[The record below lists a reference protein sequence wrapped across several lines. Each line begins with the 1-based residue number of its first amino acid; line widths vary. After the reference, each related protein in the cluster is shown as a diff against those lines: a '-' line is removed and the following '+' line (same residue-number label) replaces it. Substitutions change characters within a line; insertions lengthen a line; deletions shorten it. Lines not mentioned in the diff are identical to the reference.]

1 MFMYNKDFKEG
12 DRMNRTMHTTIKMA
26 LAMVFAYSLAEL
38 LMLEQTLAAGIL
50 AVLSVQS
57 TRTDSFA
64 LALKRLLDAL
74 FALTLGT
81 TFFLLFGFTAWIFVV
96 FAAVFIAGSFIFKIE
111 AGIVPSL
118 VLASHV
124 LAPGAFDL
132 NVLLNSVLLMIV
144 AVSVALALGLIY
156 PMRSQQVLS
165 RYAIELDAL
174 VKQALQSVVE
184 GLKLTTPPEDRQ
196 KTLQEA
202 RNRFRNLRAV
212 ATEAD
217 KDLLFDKNHRLMH
230 YLRMRDMQMRRVRR
244 LHELLDHLESNHP
257 HALTLA
263 HYIEALIP
271 DIGAVDKATA
281 QLKRLHNLL
290 EDYRQKPLPSSRQAF
305 ESRAILFQMV
315 YELQAFLQAKIEYHT
330 HYDPL
335 STQKVKDTS

>member
-1 MFMYNKDFKEG
+1 
-12 DRMNRTMHTTIKMA
+12 MNRSTHTAIKMG
-26 LAMVFAYSLAEL
+26 LAMLLAYSSAEL

-57 TRTDSFA
+57 TRTDSFI

-81 TFFLLFGFTAWIFVV
+81 VFFLMFGFTAWVFVA

-118 VLASHV
+118 VLASHLLV
-124 LAPGAFDL
+124 PGAFDL

-174 VKQALQSVVE
+174 VKQALQSIVE
-184 GLKLTTPPEDRQ
+184 GLKLTTPSAVRQ

-202 RNRFRNLRAV
+202 RDRLRDLRTV
-212 ATEAD
+212 AAQAD
-217 KDLLFDKNHRLMH
+217 KDLLFDKDHRLMH
-230 YLRMRDMQMRRVRR
+230 YLRMRDMQMRRIRR

-271 DIGAVDKATA
+271 DIGESDKATA
-281 QLKRLHNLL
+281 QLNRLHNLL
-290 EDYRQKPLPSSRQAF
+290 DDYRQKPLPSSRQAF

-315 YELQAFLQAKIEYHT
+315 YELQAFLQAKIEYHAQ
-330 HYDPL
+330 HEPISL
-335 STQKVKDTS
+335 QKVTSMP